1 MKRGKYR
8 RARAYIAA
16 SASRAEPR
24 ADSDSD
30 SARALSRAE
39 SAGSEFER
47 LATSCSDPPLPRA
60 LLKPYEAILW
70 HVLWRLIGET
80 A

>member
-1 MKRGKYR
+1 MHVPISLPV
-8 RARAYIAA
+8 RAALAG
-16 SASRAEPR
+16 
-24 ADSDSD
+24 SDSD

-60 LLKPYEAILW
+60 LLKPYEAII
-70 HVLWRLIGET
+70 WRLVGET